1 MSAFEANNPFD
12 LLGQTPPPAPAVKL
26 HGAAEPQLE
35 LGWGQFHQGVASNFA
50 DLFRRAR
57 SQKTFLVGSFFKDS
71 WIERRIPRRAMV
83 AAALWHIAFI
93 VMPFP
98 QFSAPKTNHAFDN
111 SQITWSGPVEDFPL
125 IQIPAAKAKSRLRGN
140 PNHSAAPEGAD
151 AFHPR
156 QRIFTD
162 PVRPTHSRQTLINPA
177 APPEAPKLLA
187 ELPNMVQLAPSAA
200 PARPHL
206 EISQRTLQKLRP
218 REKHMVIEKNGVA
231 PDLQPDQQRAADL
244 NLIPTNNG
252 PERPKLQ
259 INAGVAPRTS
269 QKNQDATNE
278 PVPELAAQLTSPN
291 GSGQALIALSAT
303 PGPAAPVAPPSGN
316 LAARVAI
323 SPEGKAAG
331 VSGGSPDAKSNSTAS
346 VDANSGGAG
355 SNSVGISI
363 TGGAPKSASTISGL
377 GGTRKLS
384 MPPMR
389 PNYSRVDAARAED
402 EPQVRIGPPNFAAL
416 APGAKPEAIFARRKV
431 YSLNVNMPNL
441 NSATGSWILNF
452 SELRTNTGPQ
462 SGGEL
467 AEPSPLRKVDPK
479 YPPTLIAEHIEG
491 EVILYGVIRRDG
503 SVDSIQVVH
512 GIDDLLDAN
521 AARAFAQW
529 KFRPAER
536 NGEAVELEAIVHIP
550 FRAPQ

>member
-35 LGWGQFHQGVASNFA
+35 LGWGQFHQGVSRNFGE
-50 DLFRRAR
+50 LFRRAG
-57 SQKTFLVGSFFKDS
+57 SQKSVLVGSFFKGS
-71 WIERRIPRRAMV
+71 WIEHRIPRRAIV

-98 QFSAPKTNHAFDN
+98 QFSAPKRNHAFDN

-125 IQIPAAKAKSRLRGN
+125 IQIPAARVKSHLRGN
-140 PNHSAAPEGAD
+140 LNHSAAPEGAD

-200 PARPHL
+200 PARPRL

-218 REKHMVIEKNGVA
+218 REKHMVVEKNTVA

-303 PGPAAPVAPPSGN
+303 PGPAAPVAPPAGH

-323 SPEGKAAG
+323 SPEGKKPG
-331 VSGGSPDAKSNSTAS
+331 VPGGSPGAESNSAAS
-346 VDANSGGAG
+346 GDANSGGAVA
-355 SNSVGISI
+355 SSVGISI
-363 TGGAPKSASTISGL
+363 TGVAPETANTISGL
-377 GGTRKLS
+377 GGARKLS
-384 MPPMR
+384 MPSMR
-389 PNYSRVDAARAED
+389 PNYSRVDAARVED
-402 EPQVRIGPPNFAAL
+402 EPQVRTGPPNFAAL
-416 APGAKPEAIFARRKV
+416 APGAKPEVIFALRRI
-431 YSLNVNMPNL
+431 YSLNVNM
-441 NSATGSWILNF
+441 T
-452 SELRTNTGPQ
+452 
-462 SGGEL
+462 
-467 AEPSPLRKVDPK
+467 
-479 YPPTLIAEHIEG
+479 
-491 EVILYGVIRRDG
+491 
-503 SVDSIQVVH
+503 
-512 GIDDLLDAN
+512 
-521 AARAFAQW
+521 
-529 KFRPAER
+529 
-536 NGEAVELEAIVHIP
+536 
-550 FRAPQ
+550 